1 MLIRAVVR
9 RLMLRG
15 LAEPGDH
22 VLPVQLLGDTAAHH
36 VPVPNAGER
45 VEVDAA
51 GLLHG
56 RDQPVGHVRDQ
67 TADHVPEGRVLGARP
82 ETHRSQLLG
91 KTSVQGKRKTRCTC
105 RLSWA
110 TGRSR

>member
-1 MLIRAVVR
+1 
-9 RLMLRG
+9 MLRG

-91 KTSVQGKRKTRCTC
+91 KTSVQGKKERAVLADSLGPRC
-105 RLSWA
+105 
-110 TGRSR
+110 